1 MSDPLITVIVPVYKV
16 EKYLKRC
23 VDSICMQTY
32 RNLEIILVDDGS
44 PDRCGELCDE
54 FAEKDNRI
62 RVIHKENGGLSDAR
76 NAGLDVM
83 TGEYVGFV
91 DSDDWIC
98 PQMYETLYRRL
109 IEKQAQISCC
119 GIDRCTDDGHQ
130 SYFNPNVAEA
140 FTLNRV
146 DALKE
151 LTRNQRITNSVC
163 DKLYR
168 SDLFDKLRMTT
179 GILFEDFQVQPHCIA
194 QAERVTYTA
203 EPLYCYYLSPQSILR
218 GNYSIRQYDSIRISR
233 ECIGFYQKNF
243 AECVPYAQAEHIS
256 LVLDMIYRSTGK
268 PEWKELRKEL
278 IREMRRP
285 LLRAAVQKLEKK
297 NKMKLWVLRLN
308 TFLYT
313 KVMTMYYMHSA

>member
-1 MSDPLITVIVPVYKV
+1 MFFSIIVSVYNTEAYLDKCLQSILHQTFTDFEVILI
-16 EKYLKRC
+16 
-23 VDSICMQTY
+23 
-32 RNLEIILVDDGS
+32 DDGS
-44 PDRCGELCDE
+44 QDKS
-54 FAEKDNRI
+54 AEICEKYAQIDKRI
-62 RVIHKENGGLSDAR
+62 LLIHQENQGVSATR
-76 NAGLDVM
+76 NTALGM
-83 TGEYVGFV
+83 ASAPYIIWV